1 LIIIIMIIII
11 ILIIMITLIL
21 IILMIILIIGDY
33 LYVPTFW
40 IHYIV
45 SLTIN
50 VQCNT
55 RSGKEKYYDKYISDC
70 GF

>member
-1 LIIIIMIIII
+1 MISIIIM
-11 ILIIMITLIL
+11 
-21 IILMIILIIGDY
+21 IIGDY

-55 RSGKEKYYDKYISDC
+55 RSGKEKYYDKYIADC